1 MSTRSRQKL
10 SSILALV
17 SILALL
23 LLLVFV
29 WTAVRNGAFYENGRN
44 IDASQRSHRFH
55 SINLSETT
63 STPTPAGATTET
75 TSNRNHS
82 RHHHGHHAHHPHHRH
97 HLSGKCQVRFYLY
110 FLGNCCAFESQ
121 TTKFL
126 PIRLIP
132 IKFPNM
138 GLAECRVWNICYFWV
153 DSSISLSQIE
163 AKNEQMNE

>member
-29 WTAVRNGAFYENGRN
+29 WTAVQNGAFYENGRN
-44 IDASQRSHRFH
+44 IDASQRLNRFH

-75 TSNRNHS
+75 TSNGNHS
-82 RHHHGHHAHHPHHRH
+82 LHHHGHHAHHPHHRH
-97 HLSGKCQVRFYLY
+97 HMSGKCQVRFYL
-110 FLGNCCAFESQ
+110 
-121 TTKFL
+121 
-126 PIRLIP
+126 
-132 IKFPNM
+132 
-138 GLAECRVWNICYFWV
+138 
-153 DSSISLSQIE
+153 
-163 AKNEQMNE
+163 